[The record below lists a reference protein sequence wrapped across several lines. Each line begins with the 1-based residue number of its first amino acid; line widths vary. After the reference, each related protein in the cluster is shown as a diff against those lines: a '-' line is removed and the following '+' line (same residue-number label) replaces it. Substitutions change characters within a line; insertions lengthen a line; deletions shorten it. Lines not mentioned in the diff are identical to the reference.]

1 MTDKL
6 GRIGS
11 NRMTYYNLESR
22 TIIWNF
28 RTKTWEV
35 REIIQKSYKGTCT
48 QNRQHTNMRMDCR
61 PYWIIVEKVKA
72 QFSGMEI

>member
-1 MTDKL
+1 
-6 GRIGS
+6 
-11 NRMTYYNLESR
+11 MTYYNLESR